1 MKMEIHPTFLSMCSC
16 SRAGIC
22 RSGGQRIAKTMTI
35 MSIIVTI
42 YFIAYCKSHFGKE
55 LKVVVYLVIHFDGL
69 MPQNIVSKRINICN
83 VVVVTTPTSL
93 VLVRVFSNVFILSD
107 NTVNGGGGA
116 CSGDTC
122 TAAKPSAMHSIRH
135 QLTLLDG
142 LPINTFLVYY

>member
-1 MKMEIHPTFLSMCSC
+1 MRMKTPPTFLSKCSC

-22 RSGGQRIAKTMTI
+22 RSGGQRIAKNNEDNVHYNDMFST
-35 MSIIVTI
+35 
-42 YFIAYCKSHFGKE
+42 YYRSHSEKV

-69 MPQNIVSKRINICN
+69 MHQNTISSKLNIYN
-83 VVVVTTPTSL
+83 VVAVTTPTSL
-93 VLVRVFSNVFILSD
+93 VLVRVFNNVFILSD

-142 LPINTFLVYY
+142 LPINTFSVYY